1 MAQYIQVGN
10 DVIEFP
16 DDMTSEQITS
26 ILSKQGGQTAA
37 PTAAATPAAAPA
49 KKMPSIVEQMIGP
62 GSPSYSL
69 FRGAII
75 EPVLG
80 INELLAKTGLFGQ
93 DIKSG
98 ASGLVRQERAAY
110 EAGRTAMGR
119 EGFDVPQLAGAIF
132 SPAGRVVA
140 AKKAIAG
147 GVVQAGMMP
156 SGQED
161 AGAYLNDKLFNMGL
175 GGLIGGAVPA
185 VGSALSYLK
194 KTIIDLPITA
204 SQKEAAIR
212 RYVESLTGS
221 AKTEVIAALRN
232 AGQIVTGSRPTTA
245 EAVAEVPAAV
255 GLVKEQQRLAGQV
268 STAPKFSQRE
278 LEQQAARK
286 GELVGTFGTKADLEA
301 AKAARTAETTP
312 LRETALEQANVYGQT
327 VPKLETEL
335 AAQQAA
341 VARNLQEQGKAATER
356 AQALVR
362 SETGATGGQISQVAG
377 MPMKFPDRY
386 KGNYD
391 LAKSLSGA
399 AQEFGDA
406 AAKAKANVA
415 LKQLQI
421 KSVADEGFYPLTT
434 QPIIGKIDDSLGRVG
449 ERSNELLVNSLQAL
463 RTKLEGLADENGIIN
478 SVDLYNVRK
487 EIGSDI
493 QSFLTQRNQPFG
505 AQATNVETSVKK
517 ILDKAIN
524 DASGTQIWSDY
535 LSKFADHSKKINQM
549 EVGQALIDKLTLNL
563 ADVEKAGKFATA
575 VDDSASL
582 IKRTT
587 GTPRYDKLSDFLT
600 DPQMA
605 SVEKVRADLARN
617 QKAAEA
623 GKGVKQ
629 DGEEAF
635 TGSKE
640 VPGFLSA
647 KITFVKSVLD
657 TLKTG
662 SQKELD
668 AKVSELMLDP
678 QKLADFL
685 EYVPKKE
692 TSNITASLMAKMSPS
707 VRDTFKQLM
716 TSSVVV
722 SRPTAGGIRVGVQR
736 NLAAEER
743 LGTGAQQ
750 DSGFMSDFF
759 RAAMPTQ
766 TQVTRG
772 GISSATTE

>member
-16 DDMTSEQITS
+16 DDMSSEQITS
-26 ILSKQGGQTAA
+26 ILSKQGGQ
-37 PTAAATPAAAPA
+37 ATAPA
-49 KKMPSIVEQMIGP
+49 KAKAPSVLERMIGP

-80 INELLAKTGLFGQ
+80 VNEMLARTGFFGE
-93 DIKSG
+93 DIKAG
-98 ASGLVRQERAAY
+98 ATGLVRQERAAY

-132 SPAGRVVA
+132 SPASRAVA
-140 AKKAIAG
+140 AERAIAG

-161 AGAYLNDKLFNMGL
+161 AGAYANEKLFNMGL
-175 GGLIGGAVPA
+175 GGLIGGAVPV
-185 VGSALSYLK
+185 VGNALSYLK

-232 AGQIVTGSRPTTA
+232 AGQIVTGSKPTTA

-268 STAPKFSQRE
+268 RTAPQFEQRAQQ
-278 LEQQAARK
+278 QQAARK
-286 GELVGTFGTKADLEA
+286 DELVGTFGTEADLAA

-312 LRETALEQANVYGQT
+312 LRKTALRKANVAGR
-327 VPKLETEL
+327 VLPKLEADL
-335 AAQQAA
+335 AARQEA
-341 VARNLQEQGKAATER
+341 VVRNLQEQGKTATGE

-362 SETGATGGQISQVAG
+362 SETGPTGGQISQVAG

-391 LAKSLSGA
+391 LARSLSTA
-399 AQEFGDA
+399 TQEFGDA
-406 AAKAKANVA
+406 AAKAKADVA

-434 QPIIGKIDDSLGRVG
+434 QPIIGRIDDSLGRVG
-449 ERSNELLVNSLQAL
+449 ERSNALLVNSLQGL
-463 RTKLEGLADENGIIN
+463 RAKLEGLADENGIIN

-493 QSFLTQRNQPFG
+493 KSFLTQRNEPFG

-535 LSKFADHSKKINQM
+535 LTKFADHSKKINQM
-549 EVGQALIDKLTLNL
+549 EVGQELIKKLNLNL
-563 ADVEKAGKFATA
+563 ADVEKAGKFAAA

-600 DPQMA
+600 EPQVA
-605 SVEKVRADLARN
+605 SVERVRADLARK
-617 QKAAEA
+617 QKAIEA

-629 DGEEAF
+629 DGEKIVSGGEN
-635 TGSKE
+635 
-640 VPGFLSA
+640 VPGFLSSTITVA
-647 KITFVKSVLD
+647 KTVLD
-657 TLKTG
+657 VLKTG
-662 SQKELD
+662 TQKELD

-685 EYVPKKE
+685 EYIPKKD
-692 TSNITASLMAKMSPS
+692 TSNVVTSMMAKMSPES
-707 VRDTFKQLM
+707 RKSFKDF
-716 TSSVVV
+716 V
-722 SRPTAGGIRVGVQR
+722 S
-736 NLAAEER
+736 AA
-743 LGTGAQQ
+743 T
-750 DSGFMSDFF
+750 
-759 RAAMPTQ
+759 PTQ
-766 TQVTRG
+766 TQITRG
-772 GISSATTE
+772 IISSAVSE

>member
-16 DDMTSEQITS
+16 DDMSSEQITS

-37 PTAAATPAAAPA
+37 PAAVTPAAPA
-49 KKMPSIVEQMIGP
+49 KKTPSIVEQMIGP

-69 FRGAII
+69 FRGLII

-80 INELLAKTGLFGQ
+80 VNEMLAKTGLFGQ
-93 DIKSG
+93 DIKKG
-98 ASGLVRQERAAY
+98 ATGLVQQERAAY

-119 EGFDVPQLAGAIF
+119 EGFDVPQLAGAII
-132 SPAGRVVA
+132 SPAGKVVA
-140 AKKAIAG
+140 AEKAIG
-147 GVVQAGMMP
+147 GGIIQAGMMP

-161 AGAYLNDKLFNMGL
+161 SGAYATDKLFNMGI

-194 KTIIDLPITA
+194 KTIADLPITA

-212 RYVESLTGS
+212 RYVDSLTGS

-245 EAVAEVPAAV
+245 EAVAEVPGAI

-268 STAPKFSQRE
+268 STASQFGQRA
-278 LEQQAARK
+278 QQQQVARK
-286 GELVGTFGTKADLEA
+286 AELVGTFGTEADLAA
-301 AKAARTAETTP
+301 AKTARTAETTP
-312 LRETALEQANVYGQT
+312 LRQTALEQANVAGQ
-327 VPKLETEL
+327 VMPKLEADVAEK
-335 AAQQAA
+335 QAA
-341 VARNLQEQGKAATER
+341 IVQNLQGQGKAATEE

-362 SETGATGGQISQVAG
+362 ANEWSSRSQLR
-377 MPMKFPDRY
+377 FPERY
-386 KGNYD
+386 YKNLE
-391 LAKSLSGA
+391 LAQSLSGA
-399 AQEFGDA
+399 KQEFGDA
-406 AAKAKANVA
+406 VTQRKAEIAF
-415 LKQLQI
+415 KQLQL

-449 ERSNELLVNSLQAL
+449 ERSNALLVNSLQGL

-478 SVDLYNVRK
+478 SIDLYNVRK

-493 QSFLTQRNQPFG
+493 KSFLTQRNEPFG

-524 DASGTQIWSDY
+524 DASGTKVWSDY
-535 LSKFADHSKKINQM
+535 LTKFADHSKKINQM
-549 EVGQALIDKLTLNL
+549 EVGQELIDKLTLNL
-563 ADVEKAGKFATA
+563 TDVEKAGRFATA
-575 VDDSASL
+575 VDNSASL

-587 GTPRYDKLSDFLT
+587 GTQRYDKLSDFLT
-600 DPQMA
+600 EPQMA
-605 SVEKVRADLARN
+605 SVEKVRADLARS
-617 QKAAEA
+617 QKAVEA
-623 GKGVKQ
+623 GRGVKQ
-629 DGEEAF
+629 AGQEAF
-635 TGSKE
+635 TGSE
-640 VPGFLSA
+640 VIPSMISP

-692 TSNITASLMAKMSPS
+692 TSNITASLMAKMSPES
-707 VRDTFKQLM
+707 RKSFKDF
-716 TSSVVV
+716 V
-722 SRPTAGGIRVGVQR
+722 S
-736 NLAAEER
+736 AA
-743 LGTGAQQ
+743 T
-750 DSGFMSDFF
+750 
-759 RAAMPTQ
+759 PTQ
-766 TQVTRG
+766 TQITRG
-772 GISSATTE
+772 VISSSVSE

>member
-16 DDMTSEQITS
+16 DDMSSEQITS
-26 ILSKQGGQTAA
+26 ILSKQGGQAAA
-37 PTAAATPAAAPA
+37 PAAATPAPAPA

-93 DIKSG
+93 DIKAG

-140 AKKAIAG
+140 AEKAIG
-147 GVVQAGMMP
+147 GGIVQAGMMP

-161 AGAYLNDKLFNMGL
+161 SGAYATDKLFNMGL

-232 AGQIVTGSRPTTA
+232 AGQIVTGSKPTTA

-286 GELVGTFGTKADLEA
+286 GELVGTFGTEADLA
-301 AKAARTAETTP
+301 AAEAARTAATAP
-312 LRETALEQANVYGQT
+312 LRQTALRKANVAGR
-327 VPKLETEL
+327 VLPKLEADL
-335 AAQQAA
+335 AARQEAA
-341 VARNLQEQGKAATER
+341 VRNIQEQGKAATEE

-362 SETGATGGQISQVAG
+362 ANEWSARGQLR
-377 MPMKFPDRY
+377 FPERY
-386 KGNYD
+386 YKNLE
-391 LAKSLSGA
+391 LAQSLSGA
-399 AQEFGDA
+399 KQEFGDA
-406 AAKAKANVA
+406 AAKAKADVA
-415 LKQLQI
+415 LRQLQI

-449 ERSNELLVNSLQAL
+449 ERSNALLVNSLQGL
-463 RTKLEGLADENGIIN
+463 RAKLEGLADENGIIN

-493 QSFLTQRNQPFG
+493 KSFLTQRNEPFG

-524 DASGTQIWSDY
+524 DASGTQVWSDY
-535 LSKFADHSKKINQM
+535 LSKFAGHSKKINQM
-549 EVGQALIDKLTLNL
+549 EVGQELIDKLTLNL
-563 ADVEKAGKFATA
+563 TDAEKAGRFATA
-575 VDDSASL
+575 VDNSASL

-587 GTPRYDKLSDFLT
+587 GVQRYDKLSDFLT
-600 DPQMA
+600 PEQTA
-605 SVEKVRADLARN
+605 SVERVRADLARS
-617 QKAAEA
+617 QKAVEA

-629 DGEEAF
+629 AGEEAF
-635 TGSKE
+635 TGGE
-640 VPGFLSA
+640 VVPGFLSA

-685 EYVPKKE
+685 EYVPKKD
-692 TSNITASLMAKMSPS
+692 TSSITASLMAKMSPES
-707 VRDTFKQLM
+707 RKSFKDF
-716 TSSVVV
+716 V
-722 SRPTAGGIRVGVQR
+722 S
-736 NLAAEER
+736 AA
-743 LGTGAQQ
+743 T
-750 DSGFMSDFF
+750 
-759 RAAMPTQ
+759 PTQ
-766 TQVTRG
+766 TQITRG
-772 GISSATTE
+772 VISSAVSE

>member
-16 DDMTSEQITS
+16 DDMSSEQITS
-26 ILSKQGGQTAA
+26 ILSKQGGQAAA
-37 PTAAATPAAAPA
+37 PAAATPAPAPA

-93 DIKSG
+93 DIKAG

-140 AKKAIAG
+140 AEKAIG
-147 GVVQAGMMP
+147 GGIVQAGMMP

-161 AGAYLNDKLFNMGL
+161 SGAYATDKLFNMGL

-286 GELVGTFGTKADLEA
+286 GELVETFGTEADLA
-301 AKAARTAETTP
+301 AAEAARTAATAP
-312 LRETALEQANVYGQT
+312 LRQTALRKANVAGR
-327 VPKLETEL
+327 VLPKLEADL
-335 AAQQAA
+335 AARQEAA
-341 VARNLQEQGKAATER
+341 VRNIQEQGKAATEE

-362 SETGATGGQISQVAG
+362 ANEWSARGQLR
-377 MPMKFPDRY
+377 FPERY
-386 KGNYD
+386 YKNLE
-391 LAKSLSGA
+391 LAQSLSGA
-399 AQEFGDA
+399 KQEFGDA
-406 AAKAKANVA
+406 AAKAKADVA
-415 LKQLQI
+415 LRQLQI

-449 ERSNELLVNSLQAL
+449 ERSNALLVNSLQGL
-463 RTKLEGLADENGIIN
+463 RAKLEGLADENGIIN

-493 QSFLTQRNQPFG
+493 QSFLAQRNQPFG

-535 LSKFADHSKKINQM
+535 LTKFADHSKKINQM
-549 EVGQALIDKLTLNL
+549 EVGQELIKKLNLNL
-563 ADVEKAGKFATA
+563 ADVEKAGKFAAA

-587 GTPRYDKLSDFLT
+587 GVQRYDKLSDFLT

-605 SVEKVRADLARN
+605 SVERVRADLARK
-617 QKAAEA
+617 QKAIEA
-623 GKGVKQ
+623 GKGVTQ
-629 DGEEAF
+629 DGEKAIAGGEA
-635 TGSKE
+635 
-640 VPGFLSA
+640 VPGLLSSTITIA
-647 KITFVKSVLD
+647 KTVLD
-657 TLKTG
+657 ILKNG

-685 EYVPKKE
+685 ESVPKKE
-692 TSNITASLMAKMSPS
+692 TSNITASLMAKMSPES
-707 VRDTFKQLM
+707 RKSFKDF
-716 TSSVVV
+716 V
-722 SRPTAGGIRVGVQR
+722 S
-736 NLAAEER
+736 AA
-743 LGTGAQQ
+743 T
-750 DSGFMSDFF
+750 
-759 RAAMPTQ
+759 PTQ
-766 TQVTRG
+766 TQITRG
-772 GISSATTE
+772 VISSAVSE

>member
-16 DDMTSEQITS
+16 DDMSSEQITS
-26 ILSKQGGQTAA
+26 ILSKQAGQ
-37 PTAAATPAAAPA
+37 AAAPA
-49 KKMPSIVEQMIGP
+49 KAKAPSIVEQMIGP

-80 INELLAKTGLFGQ
+80 INEMLARTGLFGE
-93 DIKSG
+93 DIKKG
-98 ASGLVRQERAAY
+98 APGLVRQERAAY

-132 SPAGRVVA
+132 SPASRAVA
-140 AKKAIAG
+140 AERAIAG

-175 GGLIGGAVPA
+175 GGLVGGAVPA

-204 SQKEAAIR
+204 AQKEAAIR

-245 EAVAEVPAAV
+245 EAVAEIPAAV
-255 GLVKEQQRLAGQV
+255 GLVKEQQRLASQV
-268 STAPKFSQRE
+268 STAPKFSKRE

-286 GELVGTFGTKADLEA
+286 QELVGTFGTEADLA
-301 AKAARTAETTP
+301 AAEAARTAATAP
-312 LRETALEQANVYGQT
+312 LRKTALEQANVAGQV
-327 VPKLETEL
+327 VPKLEADV
-335 AAQQAA
+335 AARQAA
-341 VARNLQEQGKAATER
+341 AVRNLQEQGKTATEE

-362 SETGATGGQISQVAG
+362 ANEWSARGQLR
-377 MPMKFPDRY
+377 FPERY
-386 KGNYD
+386 YKNLE
-391 LAKSLSGA
+391 LAQSLSGA
-399 AQEFGDA
+399 TQEFGDA
-406 AAKAKANVA
+406 VAQRKAELAF
-415 LKQLQI
+415 KQFQL

-434 QPIIGKIDDSLGRVG
+434 QPIIGRIDDSLGRVG
-449 ERSNELLVNSLQAL
+449 ERSNELLVNSLQGL
-463 RTKLEGLADENGIIN
+463 RAKLEGLADKNGIIN

-493 QSFLTQRNQPFG
+493 KSFLTQRNEPFG

-524 DASGTQIWSDY
+524 DASGTKVWSDY
-535 LSKFADHSKKINQM
+535 LSNFADHSKKINQM
-549 EVGQALIDKLTLNL
+549 EVGQELIKKLNLNL
-563 ADVEKAGKFATA
+563 ADVEKAGKFAAA

-600 DPQMA
+600 PQQQA

-617 QKAAEA
+617 QKAIEA

-629 DGEEAF
+629 DGEKAIPGGEAI
-635 TGSKE
+635 
-640 VPGFLSA
+640 PGLLSSTITLA
-647 KITFVKSVLD
+647 KAVLD
-657 TLKTG
+657 ILKNG

-668 AKVSELMLDP
+668 AKVSELMLEP

-685 EYVPKKE
+685 EYLPKKDTE
-692 TSNITASLMAKMSPS
+692 NIFASMMAKMSPES
-707 VRDTFKQLM
+707 RKSFKDF
-716 TSSVVV
+716 V
-722 SRPTAGGIRVGVQR
+722 S
-736 NLAAEER
+736 AA
-743 LGTGAQQ
+743 T
-750 DSGFMSDFF
+750 
-759 RAAMPTQ
+759 PTQ
-766 TQVTRG
+766 TQITRG
-772 GISSATTE
+772 FISSAVSE

>member
-10 DVIEFP
+10 DIIEFP
-16 DDMTSEQITS
+16 DDMSSEQITS
-26 ILSKQGGQTAA
+26 ILSKQGGQATA
-37 PTAAATPAAAPA
+37 PSATTSAAPA
-49 KKMPSIVEQMIGP
+49 KKTPSIVEQMIGP

-69 FRGAII
+69 FRGLMI

-80 INELLAKTGLFGQ
+80 VNEMLAKTGLFGET
-93 DIKSG
+93 IKAG
-98 ASGLVRQERAAY
+98 ASENVRQERAVY

-140 AKKAIAG
+140 AEKAIAG
-147 GVVQAGMMP
+147 GIVQAGMMP

-161 AGAYLNDKLFNMGL
+161 SGAYASDKLFNMGI

-194 KTIIDLPITA
+194 KIIADLPITA

-212 RYVESLTGS
+212 RYIDSLTGS

-232 AGQIVTGSRPTTA
+232 AGQIVSGSRPTTA
-245 EAVAEVPAAV
+245 EAVAEAPGAI

-268 STAPKFSQRE
+268 STAPQFGQRAQQ
-278 LEQQAARK
+278 QQAARK
-286 GELVGTFGTKADLEA
+286 AELVGTFGTEADLAA

-312 LRETALEQANVYGQT
+312 LRETALKQANVYGQT
-327 VPKLETEL
+327 VPKLEQDL
-335 AAQQAA
+335 AARQAA

-362 SETGATGGQISQVAG
+362 SETGAAGGQISQVAG

-391 LAKSLSGA
+391 LAKSLFTA
-399 AQEFGDA
+399 TQEFGDA
-406 AAKAKANVA
+406 AAKAKADVA

-421 KSVADEGFYPLTT
+421 KSVTDQGFYPLTT

-449 ERSNELLVNSLQAL
+449 ERSNALLVNSLQGL

-478 SVDLYNVRK
+478 SIDLYNVRK

-493 QSFLTQRNQPFG
+493 KSFLTQRNEPFG

-524 DASGTQIWSDY
+524 DASGTKVWSDY
-535 LSKFADHSKKINQM
+535 LTKFADHSKKINQM
-549 EVGQALIDKLTLNL
+549 EVGQELIDKLTLNL
-563 ADVEKAGKFATA
+563 TDVEKAGRFATA
-575 VDDSASL
+575 VDNSASL

-587 GTPRYDKLSDFLT
+587 GTQRYDKLSDFLT
-600 DPQMA
+600 EPQMA
-605 SVEKVRADLARN
+605 SVEKVRADLARS

-623 GKGVKQ
+623 GRGVKQ
-629 DGEEAF
+629 AGQEAF
-635 TGSKE
+635 TGSE
-640 VPGFLSA
+640 VIPSMISP

-692 TSNITASLMAKMSPS
+692 TSNITASLMAKMSPA

-722 SRPTAGGIRVGVQR
+722 SRPTASGIRVGVQR

-743 LGTGAQQ
+743 LGTAAPQ
-750 DSGFMSDFF
+750 DSGFMSEFF

-772 GISSATTE
+772 VISSAVSE

>member
-26 ILSKQGGQTAA
+26 ILSKQGGQAAA
-37 PTAAATPAAAPA
+37 PAAATPAPAPA
-49 KKMPSIVEQMIGP
+49 KKPPSVLQQMIGP

-93 DIKSG
+93 DIKAG

-140 AKKAIAG
+140 AEKAIAG

-161 AGAYLNDKLFNMGL
+161 SGAYATDKLFNMGI
-175 GGLIGGAVPA
+175 GGLIGGTVPI
-185 VGSALSYLK
+185 VGSTLSYLK
-194 KTIIDLPITA
+194 KTIADLPITA

-268 STAPKFSQRE
+268 STAPKFEQRAQQ
-278 LEQQAARK
+278 QQAARK
-286 GELVGTFGTKADLEA
+286 GELVGTFGTEADLAA
-301 AKAARTAETTP
+301 AKAARAAETTP
-312 LRETALEQANVYGQT
+312 LRQTALEQANVAGQ
-327 VPKLETEL
+327 VMPKLEADVVARQA
-335 AAQQAA
+335 AAQ
-341 VARNLQEQGKAATER
+341 RNLQEQGKAATEE

-362 SETGATGGQISQVAG
+362 ANEWSARGQLRFPERYYKNLELAQSLAGA
-377 MPMKFPDRY
+377 K
-386 KGNYD
+386 
-391 LAKSLSGA
+391 
-399 AQEFGDA
+399 QEFGDA
-406 AAKAKANVA
+406 VAQRKAELAF
-415 LKQLQI
+415 KQLQL

-434 QPIIGKIDDSLGRVG
+434 QPIIGKIDDSLSRVG
-449 ERSNELLVNSLQAL
+449 ERSNALLVNSLQGL
-463 RTKLEGLADENGIIN
+463 RAKLEGLADENGIIN
-478 SVDLYNVRK
+478 SIDLYNVRK

-493 QSFLTQRNQPFG
+493 KSFLTQRNEPFG

-524 DASGTQIWSDY
+524 DASGTQVWSDY
-535 LSKFADHSKKINQM
+535 LSKFAGHSKKINQM
-549 EVGQALIDKLTLNL
+549 EVGQELIDKLTLNL
-563 ADVEKAGKFATA
+563 TDAEKAGRFATA
-575 VDDSASL
+575 VDNSASL

-587 GTPRYDKLSDFLT
+587 GVQRYDKLSDFLT
-600 DPQMA
+600 PEQTA
-605 SVEKVRADLARN
+605 SVERVRADLARS

-629 DGEEAF
+629 AGEEAF
-635 TGSKE
+635 TGGE
-640 VPGFLSA
+640 VVPGFLSA

-685 EYVPKKE
+685 EYVPKKD
-692 TSNITASLMAKMSPS
+692 TSSITASLMAKMSPES
-707 VRDTFKQLM
+707 RKSFKDF
-716 TSSVVV
+716 V
-722 SRPTAGGIRVGVQR
+722 S
-736 NLAAEER
+736 AA
-743 LGTGAQQ
+743 T
-750 DSGFMSDFF
+750 
-759 RAAMPTQ
+759 PTQ
-766 TQVTRG
+766 TQITRG
-772 GISSATTE
+772 VISSAVSE